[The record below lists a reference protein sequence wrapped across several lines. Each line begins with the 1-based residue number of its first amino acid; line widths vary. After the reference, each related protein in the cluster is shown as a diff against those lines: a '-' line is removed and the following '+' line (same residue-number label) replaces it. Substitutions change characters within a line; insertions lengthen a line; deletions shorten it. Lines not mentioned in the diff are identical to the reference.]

1 MDRFI
6 IENIDGSV
14 GWIYCKEEISHI
26 TKTLRMTE
34 GDKLEVTDGKGKAF
48 IGEIDSISKQEI
60 KILLLD
66 EIASRELHTNIIVY
80 QGIPKAQKM
89 DLIVQ
94 KITEIG
100 VFKIVPVKFER
111 CIRILGEKEEKQIQ
125 RWQRIAEE
133 AVKQSKRSRVPDIV
147 KAISINDFE
156 KEVRENDITFLCY
169 ENEST
174 EMLKNLL
181 HEIKSD
187 REIKKIGII
196 VGPEGGITE
205 KEQHQL
211 CSYGAYSV
219 SIGSMILR
227 TETAAIVTSGII
239 AYELG

>member
-1 MDRFI
+1 
-6 IENIDGSV
+6 
-14 GWIYCKEEISHI
+14 
-26 TKTLRMTE
+26 MTE

-147 KAISINDFE
+147 KAISINEFE

-219 SIGSMILR
+219 SIGSTILR